1 MLSRIFLNATYIN
14 FIHGQLFPSSSAV
27 ISLRQLTK
35 FAIIRTQPLSD
46 ADDFSNEQSLY
57 GCLGSSIYAG
67 PNLAIT
73 HKYHQT
79 NSERCFIAFSFSVS
93 LLEYWILRSRDL
105 FAHTN
110 RLLYFAIKRVVSSS
124 ALQKAKRYTRRTWSV
139 TSWEKQRRIVANG
152 ANPSHVLPGANRIAV
167 PFACGTVWVLS
178 VSDRWFPF
186 KDIESSMVLLQDLV
200 SSW

>member
-1 MLSRIFLNATYIN
+1 MLLMLSRIFLNATYIN

-35 FAIIRTQPLSD
+35 FAIIMTQPLSD

-93 LLEYWILRSRDL
+93 LLEYWILSTFTRS
-105 FAHTN
+105 FCAHKPFIIFCHKKGCQQ
-110 RLLYFAIKRVVSSS
+110 LSIAKSEAIYPTDVVSH
-124 ALQKAKRYTRRTWSV
+124 
-139 TSWEKQRRIVANG
+139 I
-152 ANPSHVLPGANRIAV
+152 
-167 PFACGTVWVLS
+167 
-178 VSDRWFPF
+178 
-186 KDIESSMVLLQDLV
+186 M
-200 SSW
+200 